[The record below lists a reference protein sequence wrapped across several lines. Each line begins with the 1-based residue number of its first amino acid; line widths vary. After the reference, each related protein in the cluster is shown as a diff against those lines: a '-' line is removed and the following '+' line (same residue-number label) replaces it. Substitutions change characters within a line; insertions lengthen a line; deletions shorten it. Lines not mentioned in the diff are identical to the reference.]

1 MFGEIREIDLF
12 SNKRKIRKT
21 NLLRDKA
28 YVW

>member
-1 MFGEIREIDLF
+1 MFGEIGEIDLF
-12 SNKRKIRKT
+12 SNKCKIRKT